1 VAFITGLTRDKQV
14 WTPEFIS
21 AIDSESCIGCGRC
34 IKGCAH
40 DVLSFTELSG
50 ADSCKTFITIK
61 SAGNCIGCGACTR
74 TCPKKC
80 ITLEPVEAVNLG

>member
-1 VAFITGLTRDKQV
+1 MAFVTGLTRNKQP

-21 AIDSESCIGCGRC
+21 SIDSESCIGCGRC

-40 DVLSFTELSG
+40 DVLSFTELNG
-50 ADSCKTFITIK
+50 ADPCKTFMTVK
-61 SAGNCIGCGACTR
+61 NAGNCIGCGACTR

-80 ITLEPVEAVNLG
+80 ITLEPMAV

>member
-1 VAFITGLTRDKQV
+1 VAFITGLTRDKQS

-21 AIDSESCIGCGRC
+21 SIDRESCIGCGRC

-50 ADSCKTFITIK
+50 PDSCKTFMTVK
-61 SAGNCIGCGACTR
+61 NPGNCIGCGACTR

-80 ITLEPVEAVNLG
+80 ITLEPMPA